1 MYKDAVLLDTD
12 IFSGVPFKKRPKV
25 FKDYIYNNFAGKKI
39 TVKKDDGDTKVIEF
53 ARSYERVKKIG
64 AKNPHKV
71 IDELATKRDRNS
83 QLAAIHADEIV
94 YVSKTDAIA
103 AEKTENSHQWLDY
116 NGWEFRTA
124 TLIAPNGD
132 MFEATLNIG
141 RTKDGRN
148 ILYDINKIKT
158 IGRATLPISELRK
171 NAKQSGLHTIPDGED
186 SISQDNPIVNTKSAL
201 SSKSAVTSAP
211 ADKNSVFD
219 EKQRKDVIRKL
230 SAVAKQNGVAR
241 LDKDS
246 FVTDAMGILEGAL
259 DTGIVSDGVVELI
272 LTFMF

>member
-39 TVKKDDGDTKVIEF
+39 TVKNDDGDTKVIEF

-171 NAKQSGLHTIPDGED
+171 NAKQNGLHTIPDGED
-186 SISQDNPIVNTKSAL
+186 SISQDNPIVNTKSA
-201 SSKSAVTSAP
+201 VTSAP
-211 ADKNSVFD
+211 AGENSVFD
-219 EKQRKDVIRKL
+219 DNQRKDVISAL
-230 SAVAKQNGVAR
+230 SNIAKQNGVAR

-259 DTGIVSDGVVELI
+259 QTGIVSDGVVELI
-272 LTFMF
+272 LTLMF